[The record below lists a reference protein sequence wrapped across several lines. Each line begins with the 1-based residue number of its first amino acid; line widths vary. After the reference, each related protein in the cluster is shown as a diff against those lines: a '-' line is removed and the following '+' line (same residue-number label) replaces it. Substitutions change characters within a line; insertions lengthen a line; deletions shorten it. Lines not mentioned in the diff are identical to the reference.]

1 MTQRFAQRMTNHAQN
16 ALDAK
21 LEQIEALVKCL
32 DYDYDKHHEIK
43 HTQEDLQALLEE
55 LQQAKDESLDLK
67 TQIEVAERHFADIVG
82 KFKKYQASVDAGYDD
97 NETLALRD
105 SHGYELEEIQEE
117 WLELLRLHE
126 QVTQKVSELERSIA
140 EYRASLKALKGG
152 YEPQSEFEST
162 EEAQEA
168 ISDMILCT
176 EYRSGWGCDPSDL
189 EAAQVRM
196 TLAIGGPSIYLYADY
211 DCGVLSNAELVCTYW
226 NDQAHT
232 QDKQDVLLKFMNAV
246 C

>member
-1 MTQRFAQRMTNHAQN
+1 MAQRTTNHAQN

-32 DYDYDKHHEIK
+32 EIK
-43 HTQEDLQALLEE
+43 QVKQTQEDLQALLEE
-55 LQQAKDESLDLK
+55 LKQAKDEALDLK
-67 TQIEVAERHFADIVG
+67 TQIEVAERNFADTKG

-97 NETLALRD
+97 METLALRD
-105 SHGYELEEIQEE
+105 NAGCELEEIQED
-117 WLELLRLHE
+117 WLQLLRDRE
-126 QVTQKVSELERSIA
+126 QVAQKVSELERNIG
-140 EYRASLKALKGG
+140 EYKASLEALNDG
-152 YEPQSEFEST
+152 YEPQSEFESS

-176 EYRSGWGCDPSDL
+176 EYRSGWTPDPSDL
-189 EAAQVRM
+189 EAVQVRM

-211 DCGVLSNAELVCTYW
+211 DCGVLSNAKLVCTYW

-232 QDKQDVLLKFMNAV
+232 QDKQDVLLKFMNAS

>member
-1 MTQRFAQRMTNHAQN
+1 MVQRMTNHAQN

-32 DYDYDKHHEIK
+32 EIK
-43 HTQEDLQALLEE
+43 PTHEDLQALLEE
-55 LQQAKDESLDLK
+55 LKKAKDEALDLK
-67 TQIEVAERHFADIVG
+67 TQIEVAERNFADIEG

-105 SHGYELEEIQEE
+105 STGYELEEIQED
-117 WLELLRLHE
+117 WAQLLHLRE
-126 QVTQKVSELERSIA
+126 QVTQKVSELERSIG
-140 EYRASLKALKGG
+140 EYMASLEALKDGF
-152 YEPQSEFEST
+152 EPQSEFESP

-176 EYRSGWGCDPSDL
+176 EYRSGWRCDPSDL
-189 EAAQVRM
+189 EAVQVRM

-211 DCGVLSNAELVCTYW
+211 DCGVLSNAKLSCTYW

-232 QDKQDVLLKFMNAV
+232 QDKQDVLLKFMNASG
-246 C
+246 